1 MLTLE
6 EKHKMQSKEIHSIL
20 WLNYSTW
27 SSSPTLCW
35 KALKSTSPNKYVSF
49 CLTLGM
55 WNDGHWNYNTK
66 KKKTQRRANLILVD
80 WKVHQMLAIKIIC
93 HNLQNYWNH
102 HIFFWESIGLE
113 HWEDKIWG
121 SVWIRIPPL
130 KNNPA
135 MNMKWRN
142 ICVYIYIRHVL
153 GNQTSWYSDFCF
165 QHCWDFARRAKD
177 VLTKPPEK
185 NKAPYTQF
193 LKVSN
198 QSNLHLA
205 KQQKS
210 NPWLKRAKS

>member
-27 SSSPTLCW
+27 SSSPTICW
-35 KALKSTSPNKYVSF
+35 KALKSTSPNRHVSF

-55 WNDGHWNYNTK
+55 WKDGHWNYNTK

-142 ICVYIYIRHVL
+142 ICVYIYIYVMF
-153 GNQTSWYSDFCF
+153 W
-165 QHCWDFARRAKD
+165 A
-177 VLTKPPEK
+177 TKL
-185 NKAPYTQF
+185 AGTQIF
-193 LKVSN
+193 VSN
-198 QSNLHLA
+198 IVGILLGEPRTFLL
-205 KQQKS
+205 
-210 NPWLKRAKS
+210 NPPKKIKHHIPSS